1 MLHIIYRSYGG
12 ENLKNRPDFYSKLVC
27 LYSFI
32 DSVLMIDEEVKL
44 IFMNDGPIQDDKI
57 EVMKKYG
64 DIISLPSLGNSPSF
78 REALNL
84 ALNLSD
90 SDLVYF
96 AEDDYLYKPEAFKN
110 MLLAFKE
117 LPNVDYI
124 TLFDHS
130 DRYIRKDDS
139 LGGKCKIFITINLH
153 WRTCESTCMTFG
165 ARVSTFKKDKKKFY
179 SISILDIPEDR
190 ILWRFLLGQK
200 KYFYKF
206 PKRILVSPIPSLCS
220 HIDLNG
226 LAPIVDWG
234 ELSTFIREKYSID

>member
-110 MLLAFKE
+110 MLLA
-117 LPNVDYI
+117 
-124 TLFDHS
+124 
-130 DRYIRKDDS
+130 
-139 LGGKCKIFITINLH
+139 
-153 WRTCESTCMTFG
+153 
-165 ARVSTFKKDKKKFY
+165 
-179 SISILDIPEDR
+179 
-190 ILWRFLLGQK
+190 
-200 KYFYKF
+200 
-206 PKRILVSPIPSLCS
+206 
-220 HIDLNG
+220 
-226 LAPIVDWG
+226 
-234 ELSTFIREKYSID
+234 